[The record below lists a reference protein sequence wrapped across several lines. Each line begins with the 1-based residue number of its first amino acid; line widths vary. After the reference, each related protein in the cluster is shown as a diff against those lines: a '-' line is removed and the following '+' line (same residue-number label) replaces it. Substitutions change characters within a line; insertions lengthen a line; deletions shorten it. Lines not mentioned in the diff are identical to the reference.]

1 MTQPDENEDFFKTF
15 EFKGIEIKP
24 LTYARRALVL
34 SMVNLVEPTFMDLPS
49 FIYGCICN
57 ERDLIKW
64 RRTPEKFD
72 IAVAKWIDEIK
83 YSIQD
88 CYEAGEVVGALIKHS
103 NDGRATSNEDPT
115 LDADPN

>member
-1 MTQPDENEDFFKTF
+1 MTQPDENADYFKTF

-34 SMVNLVEPTFMDLPS
+34 GMVNLVDPTFMDLPS

-72 IAVAKWIDEIK
+72 TAVAKWIDDIK

-88 CYEAGEVVGALIKHS
+88 CHEAGEVVASLIKHS
-103 NDGRATSNEDPT
+103 NDGRATSTADT
-115 LDADPN
+115 DLDADPN